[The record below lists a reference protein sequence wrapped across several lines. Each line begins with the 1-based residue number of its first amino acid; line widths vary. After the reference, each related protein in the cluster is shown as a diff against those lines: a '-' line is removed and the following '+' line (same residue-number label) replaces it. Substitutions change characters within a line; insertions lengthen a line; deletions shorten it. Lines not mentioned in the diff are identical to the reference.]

1 MHLWSAVNQR
11 EERIGNY
18 EGRTIYII
26 HLDLK
31 LSHMQDSHGM
41 NGVREELVYPGQP
54 NRAQIDSEGL
64 LNEIS
69 FPRLWQ
75 RAMILFLS
83 LLVEVRGDLLSLPG
97 KEWSKLRLS
106 SKRGYDCY
114 HGRTWLKQSCVL
126 QSEPE
131 GPVSQAP
138 QVNCQLWMTDWITGK
153 EKWGRPVILGE
164 QDKSNVI
171 SLSRRE

>member
-1 MHLWSAVNQR
+1 MGDTKERVLTLGEGMHLWSAVNQR

-69 FPRLWQ
+69 FPRL
-75 RAMILFLS
+75 
-83 LLVEVRGDLLSLPG
+83 
-97 KEWSKLRLS
+97 
-106 SKRGYDCY
+106 
-114 HGRTWLKQSCVL
+114 
-126 QSEPE
+126 
-131 GPVSQAP
+131 
-138 QVNCQLWMTDWITGK
+138 
-153 EKWGRPVILGE
+153 
-164 QDKSNVI
+164 
-171 SLSRRE
+171 